1 MTANVETM
9 AYRYAE
15 RRDVPWHGLGVKID
29 RNEYI
34 SAAEFQK
41 RAKADWTISKR
52 PVWYKPAPDV
62 PSVCD
67 PNHFVLQRDDTHAAL
82 SIVGTQYKPLQ
93 NTDIFQ
99 FFHEFCERGDMVL
112 ETGGILDE
120 GRKVWALAALK
131 KGFTLANNDS
141 VTGYCLMSDARD
153 GGAARGKY
161 TATRVV
167 CANTLAVAF
176 GEKNTNPE
184 FRLNHR
190 SKYDAEQAKKMM
202 GLSTDFMRK
211 LQEQSEYLTERRMS
225 GVAFKEFL
233 ERLFPSKEVVVDE
246 KRGIT
251 EMRRPRAFEYASD
264 ALESQTGANKN
275 AGTWWQGYNA
285 ITYMLDHNKNRI
297 SDNESRLNN
306 SWFGA
311 GAKIREDAL
320 KTVLEMAK

>member
-1 MTANVETM
+1 MTANVQTM

-29 RNEYI
+29 RDEYI
-34 SAAEFQK
+34 SAAEFQR
-41 RAKADWTISKR
+41 RANADWTISKR

-62 PSVCD
+62 PAICD
-67 PNHFVLQRDDTHAAL
+67 ESHFVLQRDDTHAAL